1 MGFSLGATD
10 LTSTHP
16 AVLSTRTSCELTM
29 SPLVRSTAIPVPSSK
44 VYTSP
49 ENFSPVEVTPDTS
62 CPMPQ
67 SSAPIVRRP
76 GGERRRS
83 EATEVGRAKFW
94 ARRGATRVSPCAR
107 SCCASEHLSAP
118 AWQAHREDLFQ
129 AFSTSS
135 FEKSAETLN

>member
-1 MGFSLGATD
+1 
-10 LTSTHP
+10 
-16 AVLSTRTSCELTM
+16 
-29 SPLVRSTAIPVPSSK
+29 

-76 GGERRRS
+76 GGGATKERGDRS
-83 EATEVGRAKFW
+83 W
-94 ARRGATRVSPCAR
+94 ARQILGATGRDTGFTVFTQLR
-107 SCCASEHLSAP
+107 LRAP
-118 AWQAHREDLFQ
+118 VLRLLGKAHREDLFQ

-135 FEKSAETLN
+135 FEKSAETLD